1 MGLYERIKEVAS
13 QRGYSINRLEKEMGL
28 PRSSISKYNK
38 NVPSVERLQQIADFL
53 NVPLDQLTDGSA
65 KKNTIFT
72 KSQNDYLD
80 AMIKESIDSV
90 IKSRE
95 QYYIDDD
102 ACEYAEFLH
111 KNPEYRVLF
120 DSYKKVKPEDIDLV
134 RQLIDKMS
142 E

>member
-102 ACEYAEFLH
+102 AREYAEFLH
-111 KNPEYRVLF
+111 KNPEYRILF
-120 DSYKKVKPEDIDLV
+120 DTYKKVKPEDIDLV

>member
-102 ACEYAEFLH
+102 AREYAEFLH